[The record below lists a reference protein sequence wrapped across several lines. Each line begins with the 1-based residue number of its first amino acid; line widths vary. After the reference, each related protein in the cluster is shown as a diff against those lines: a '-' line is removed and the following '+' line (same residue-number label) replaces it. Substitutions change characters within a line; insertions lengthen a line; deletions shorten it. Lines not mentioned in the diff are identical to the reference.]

1 MQSEI
6 RHFDCPGCGAQ
17 MEYFPQEMKLLC
29 PYCSS
34 DKEIVD
40 DTTRRDKYNLREKL
54 GERERFTPKK
64 IKKSGKCPKC
74 GASNDFT
81 DFLFARRCEYCN
93 TPLVTDYM
101 QEIEP
106 SEILP
111 FKIPEKEAKAIFK
124 DWIGSLWF
132 APNELK
138 SVVDT
143 QRRLE
148 GVYLPYWLFDADSV
162 TAYSGMRGD
171 AYYEMVNVRKT
182 VNGVERVEQE
192 QVRKIRWT
200 PVSGIV
206 KRDFTDLPISADI
219 SIAPSLLQKIEPWD
233 SGSSKGFKDEYIS
246 GFEGREYGRGFD
258 VCHDDAVTVMKSVIE
273 MDIRRDIGGDE
284 QRIENMDVRF
294 SDEKFAHK
302 LFPVWTT
309 HFRYKGK
316 DYRYLINGFNGRVS
330 GERPYSYWKIAGL
343 ITAILII
350 ISLIAYWDQIK
361 GMFGY

>member
-1 MQSEI
+1 
-6 RHFDCPGCGAQ
+6 
-17 MEYFPQEMKLLC
+17 MEYSPKSMTLLC
-29 PYCSS
+29 PYCGSQKDIESSS
-34 DKEIVD
+34 DTIVKFDFKEMA
-40 DTTRRDKYNLREKL
+40 TNSTRYS
-54 GERERFTPKK
+54 PK
-64 IKKSGKCPKC
+64 SHNRTGSCPKC
-74 GASNDFT
+74 GAKESFSDFI
-81 DFLFARRCEYCN
+81 FAKRCQYCD
-93 TPLVTDYM
+93 TPLVIDYS
-101 QEIEP
+101 QEITP

-111 FKIPEKEAKAIFK
+111 FKIPESEAKAIFK

-138 SVVDT
+138 RVVDT
-143 QRRLE
+143 QKRLE
-148 GVYLPYWLFDADSV
+148 GVYLPYWLFDADSI

-171 AYYEMVNVRKT
+171 AYYETVNVRRV
-182 VNGVERVEQE
+182 VNGVERIEQE

-206 KRDFTDLPISADI
+206 KRNFLDLSISADI
-219 SIAPSLLQKIEPWD
+219 SIHPSLLRKIEPWD
-233 SGSSKGFKDEYIS
+233 SSSSKGYREEFIS
-246 GFEGREYGRGFD
+246 GFNAREYARGFD
-258 VCHDDAVTVMKSVIE
+258 TSHDEAVDMMMSIIE

-284 QRIENMDVRF
+284 QRIESMDPVLNN
-294 SDEKFAHK
+294 EKFSHK

-350 ISLIAYWDQIK
+350 MGIIASWDQIK
-361 GMFGY
+361 ALFGF